1 MSILPVPSTV
11 AGVEMDWQAWLSLA
25 LTVSVLGVLIT
36 TRLTPHVVLMAA
48 LTILSV
54 CGVLTPAEALGGFAN
69 SGLITVAAMFA
80 VAAGLHASGGID
92 LLVNRLLGKPLTT
105 RTAIIR
111 LLLPV
116 LPLSAFLNNTPVVAT
131 MIPAINAWSRKIGIA
146 PSRLLI
152 PLSYGSII
160 GGTLT
165 LIGTSTNLVVAG
177 QYEALTGRDDFGIFS
192 ITLVGLAIAVVGSV
206 FMTLVLPRLLPD
218 RSTRRPFANM
228 REFTVEV
235 AVDPNGPLV
244 GLTVEQA
251 GLRELERLYLVEIS
265 RGKSVVT
272 AAPSEETL
280 QAGDRLVFAG
290 ETDAIT
296 DLLRINGLSASM
308 GDGTPL
314 MEDRAE
320 RRLVEVVVSQS
331 CAAIGETVRSS
342 KFHDRYGAIVLALAR
357 NGERIEGN
365 LGNIIIQP
373 GDTMLLEARPAFV
386 SRQRY
391 NKDFLVVNDLEKEP
405 PRHEKAAMAWIILG
419 LAVVA
424 AGAGVISMLNA
435 ALIAVGAMML
445 TGCLTVSQA
454 EKSLDMPVLITIAAS
469 FALGTALEKTGV
481 AAVLAQ
487 NMVALSGGRPWLLL
501 ILTYIAVTLLTETI
515 TNNAA
520 AVIMVPLALAITLEA
535 GLNPEPFM
543 LAIMIA
549 ASASFA
555 TPLGYQTNLMVYGPG
570 GYRFSDFLRAGIPM
584 NMVVGVTALTVLLL
598 FWPLTV

>member
-1 MSILPVPSTV
+1 VFFV
-11 AGVEMDWQAWLSLA
+11 VGVVMDWQAWLSLG
-25 LTVSVLGVLIT
+25 LTVGVLAVLIT
-36 TRLTPHVVLMAA
+36 TRLAPHVVLMAA
-48 LTILSV
+48 LTLLSV
-54 CGVLTPAEALGGFAN
+54 AGVLSPSEALAGFAN

-92 LLVNRLLGKPLTT
+92 LLVNRLLGKPATT
-105 RTAIIR
+105 SAAVFR

-131 MIPAINAWSRKIGIA
+131 MIPAVNAWSRKIGIA

-152 PLSYGSII
+152 PLSYGSIL

-165 LIGTSTNLVVAG
+165 MIGTSTNLVVAG
-177 QYEALTGRDDFGIFS
+177 QYEAITGRADFGIFS
-192 ITLVGLAIAVVGSV
+192 ITAVGLVVAVVGCL
-206 FMTLVLPRLLPD
+206 FMILVLPRLLPD
-218 RSTRRPFANM
+218 RSTRKPFANM

-235 AVDPNGPLV
+235 AVDPQGPLV

-251 GLRELERLYLVEIS
+251 GLRNLERLYLVEIS
-265 RGKSVVT
+265 RGNSVVT
-272 AAPSEETL
+272 AAPSEERL
-280 QAGDRLVFAG
+280 QASDRLVFAG

-296 DLLRINGLSASM
+296 DLLRINGLIASM
-308 GDGTPL
+308 GNATPL
-314 MEDRAE
+314 TEDRAE

-331 CAAIGETVRSS
+331 CAAIAETVRSS

-391 NKDFLVVNDLEKEP
+391 NKDFLVVNDLEKEA
-405 PRHEKAAMAWIILG
+405 PRHEKAVLAWLILG
-419 LAVVA
+419 AAVLA
-424 AGAGVISMLNA
+424 AGIGFISMLNA
-435 ALIAVGAMML
+435 ALMAVGAMMVS
-445 TGCLTVSQA
+445 GCLSVSQA

-469 FALGTALEKTGV
+469 FALGAALEKTGV
-481 AAVLAQ
+481 AAILAS
-487 NMVALSGGRPWLLL
+487 NLVALSGGRPWLLL
-501 ILTYIAVTLLTETI
+501 ILIYTAVTLLTETI

-520 AVIMVPLALAITLEA
+520 AVIMVPLALAITRQA
-535 GLNPEPFM
+535 GLDPQPFM
-543 LAIMIA
+543 LAIMLA

-584 NMVVGVTALTVLLL
+584 NILVGVTALSTLLL
-598 FWPLTV
+598 FYPLSQSAP